1 MRILSIQRCI
11 QSPYLLYNQANG
23 LWLLSF
29 RYTRSETLYM
39 IQTKIVIYNKNK
51 QTKFEEQINEVLE
64 DIQSELDEVTQMYY
78 VIQDIKVINEHKVLI
93 IYR

>member
-1 MRILSIQRCI
+1 
-11 QSPYLLYNQANG
+11 
-23 LWLLSF
+23 
-29 RYTRSETLYM
+29 M
-39 IQTKIVIYNKNK
+39 IQTKIIIYNKNK

-78 VIQDIKVINEHKVLI
+78 VVQDIKVINEHKVLI

>member
-1 MRILSIQRCI
+1 MRMLSIQRCI

-64 DIQSELDEVTQMYY
+64 ELQRSLYDYKV
-78 VIQDIKVINEHKVLI
+78 QDIKVINEHKVLI

>member
-1 MRILSIQRCI
+1 
-11 QSPYLLYNQANG
+11 
-23 LWLLSF
+23 
-29 RYTRSETLYM
+29 M
-39 IQTKIVIYNKNK
+39 IQTKIVTYNKNK

-78 VIQDIKVINEHKVLI
+78 VIQDVKVINEHKVLI

>member
-1 MRILSIQRCI
+1 
-11 QSPYLLYNQANG
+11 
-23 LWLLSF
+23 
-29 RYTRSETLYM
+29 M
-39 IQTKIVIYNKNK
+39 IQTKIVTYNKNK

-78 VIQDIKVINEHKVLI
+78 VVQDIKVINEHKVLI